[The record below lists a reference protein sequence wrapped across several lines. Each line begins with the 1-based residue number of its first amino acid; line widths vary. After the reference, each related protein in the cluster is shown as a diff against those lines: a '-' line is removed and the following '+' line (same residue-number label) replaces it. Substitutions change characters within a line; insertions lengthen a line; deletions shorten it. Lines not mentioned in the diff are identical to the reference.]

1 MATPERFCI
10 EVNFLT
16 GRYVAT
22 FHNDR
27 RRSEW
32 PPHPAR
38 LFSALVAAWADA
50 DEPDVTEREALE
62 WLEAQG
68 PPAIAASDSVPRS
81 VVSHFVPVN
90 DTSIVSGTWQERKA
104 GKIRDL
110 LERLDEELASSQGEI
125 TKKVSQLQDRLTRQR
140 DVGAQVSRAGNT
152 NPISALQMM
161 PDRPGGRR
169 ERFFP
174 SVTPEDARVT
184 FIWDVGVPERVA
196 VALDQLLSRVTRL
209 GHSSS
214 LVSCRVAQES
224 PNASYTPGSGT
235 ESIRVVSCGQ
245 LAELQ
250 RQHPRHKGVKP
261 RSLPYTDVC
270 YSTTMETVQP
280 ETTLQPDTVGEW
292 IVFEFAHNSRSFP
305 STRIV
310 NLATAMR
317 RAILKHAED
326 PIPETL
332 SGHRSDGK
340 PTYDP
345 HLAFLPLPHIG
356 SEYADGRLLGIA
368 LSMPRSLGV
377 DVCRAVFRAI
387 GRWEQ
392 AAPEHPYP
400 LKLTLGSQGVVRM
413 ARLRGPADL
422 VTLRPRVWNRPAVRW
437 VSATPVALP
446 RHPGKLTGGTATAR
460 AKAWQLAETAMAT
473 TCVHVGLPE
482 PLAVEVALSPFIRGA
497 KPAKY
502 FPAFDQKGRENKTV
516 RRQLVHASLTFE
528 HTVEGPLMLGSG
540 RFMGL
545 GLMRPMPESEDS
557 SEGRTNE

>member
-1 MATPERFCI
+1 MTTTEKFCI

-27 RRSEW
+27 QRSEW

-38 LFSALVAAWADA
+38 LFSTLVAAWADA

-104 GKIRDL
+104 RKIHDL
-110 LERLDEELASSQGEI
+110 MERLDEELVSSQGEI

-140 DVGAQVSRAGNT
+140 DVGVQVSRAGNT
-152 NPISALQMM
+152 NPSTALQMM

-174 SVTPEDARVT
+174 SVTPENARVT
-184 FIWDVGVPERVA
+184 FIWDAVVTERVA
-196 VALDQLLSRVTRL
+196 VAIDRLLSRVSRL

-214 LVSCRVAQES
+214 LVSCRVAQEF

-235 ESIRVVSCGQ
+235 ESIRVVSHGQ

-250 RQHPRHKGVKP
+250 RQYTRHIGVKP
-261 RSLPYTDVC
+261 RSLPFSDVR
-270 YSTTMETVQP
+270 YSTIMETMKP
-280 ETTLQPDTVGEW
+280 ETTLQPNTAGEW

-305 STRIV
+305 STRVV

-317 RAILKHAED
+317 GAMLNYAED

-332 SGHRSDGK
+332 SGHRTDGK

-345 HLAFLPLPHIG
+345 HVAFLPLLHIG

-368 LSMPRSLGV
+368 LSMPRSLGD
-377 DVCRAVFRAI
+377 DVRRAVFRAI

-392 AAPEHPYP
+392 DAPEHPYP
-400 LKLTLGSQGVVRM
+400 LRLTLGSQGVVRM
-413 ARLRGPADL
+413 VLLRGASNL
-422 VTLRPRVWNRPAVRW
+422 VTLRPRVWNRPSVRW
-437 VSATPVALP
+437 VSATPIALP
-446 RHPGKLTGGTATAR
+446 RHPGKLIGGTAIAR
-460 AKAWQLAETAMAT
+460 AKAWELAETAVAK

-497 KPAKY
+497 KPAKH
-502 FPAFDQKGRENKTV
+502 FPAFNQNGRENKSV

-528 HTVEGPLMLGSG
+528 HTVEGPLMLGAG

-557 SEGRTNE
+557 SEGRTNV

>member
-1 MATPERFCI
+1 M
-10 EVNFLT
+10 LT

-27 RRSEW
+27 QRSEW

-38 LFSALVAAWADA
+38 LFSALVAAWTDA

-62 WLEAQG
+62 WLEVQG
-68 PPAIAASDSVPRS
+68 APAIAASDSVPRS

-90 DTSIVSGTWQERKA
+90 DTSIISGTWQERKA
-104 GKIRDL
+104 NKIHDL
-110 LERLDEELASSQGEI
+110 LERLDEELVSSQGEI
-125 TKKVSQLQDRLTRQR
+125 TKKVSQLQDSLTRQR
-140 DVGAQVSRAGNT
+140 DVGVQVSRADNT
-152 NPISALQMM
+152 NPSSALEMM

-174 SVTPEDARVT
+174 SVTPEDPRVT
-184 FIWDVGVPERVA
+184 FIWDAVVPERVA

-214 LVSCRVAQES
+214 LVSCRIAQES
-224 PNASYTPGSGT
+224 PNARYTPGSGT
-235 ESIRVVSCGQ
+235 ESIRVVRRGQ

-250 RQHPRHKGVKP
+250 RQYPRHKGVRP
-261 RSLPYTDVC
+261 RSLPYTDVR
-270 YSTTMETVQP
+270 YSTTIEAV
-280 ETTLQPDTVGEW
+280 QPDTVLQPNTAGEW
-292 IVFEFAHNSRSFP
+292 IVFVFAHNSRSFP

-310 NLATAMR
+310 NLVTAMR
-317 RAILKHAED
+317 GAMLNYAED

-332 SGHRSDGK
+332 SGHRMDGK

-345 HLAFLPLPHIG
+345 HVAFLPLPHIG

-368 LSMPRSLGV
+368 LSMPKSLGD
-377 DVCRAVFRAI
+377 DVRRAVFRAI

-392 AAPEHPYP
+392 ATPENPYP

-413 ARLRGPADL
+413 ARLRGPTDL
-422 VTLRPRVWNRPAVRW
+422 VALRPRVWNRPSVRW
-437 VSATPVALP
+437 VSATPIALP
-446 RHPGKLTGGTATAR
+446 RHPGKLTGGKATAR
-460 AKAWQLAETAMAT
+460 AKTWELAERAVAT

-497 KPAKY
+497 KPANH
-502 FPAFDQKGRENKTV
+502 FPAFNQNGRENKTV

-528 HTVEGPLMLGSG
+528 HAVEGPLMLGAG

-545 GLMRPMPESEDS
+545 GLMRPMPVSGNS
-557 SEGRTNE
+557 LEGRTNE

>member
-1 MATPERFCI
+1 M
-10 EVNFLT
+10 NFLT

-22 FHNDR
+22 YHNDR
-27 RRSEW
+27 QRSEW

-68 PPAIAASDSVPRS
+68 PPAVAASDSVPRS

-90 DTSIVSGTWQERKA
+90 DTSIVSGTWQKRKA
-104 GKIRDL
+104 GKIHDL
-110 LERLDEELASSQGEI
+110 LERLDEELVSSQGEI

-152 NPISALQMM
+152 NPSSALQMM

-174 SVTPEDARVT
+174 SVTPENARVT
-184 FIWDVGVPERVA
+184 FIWDAVVSERVA
-196 VALDQLLSRVTRL
+196 VALDQLLSRVSRL

-214 LVSCRVAQES
+214 LVSCRVVQES
-224 PNASYTPGSGT
+224 PDASYTPGSGT
-235 ESIRVVSCGQ
+235 ESMRVVSRGQ

-250 RQHPRHKGVKP
+250 RQYPRHKGVKP
-261 RSLPYTDVC
+261 RSLPYTDVR
-270 YSTTMETVQP
+270 YTATIETVP
-280 ETTLQPDTVGEW
+280 PDTTLQPNTAGEW

-305 STRIV
+305 STRVV

-317 RAILKHAED
+317 GAMLNYAED

-332 SGHRSDGK
+332 SGHRTDGK

-345 HLAFLPLPHIG
+345 HVAFLPLPYVG

-368 LSMPRSLGV
+368 LSMPRSLGD
-377 DVCRAVFRAI
+377 DVRRAVFRAI

-392 AAPEHPYP
+392 DAPEHPYP

-413 ARLRGPADL
+413 VRLRGPSDL
-422 VTLRPRVWNRPAVRW
+422 ATLRPRVWNRPSVRW
-437 VSATPVALP
+437 VSATPIALP
-446 RHPGKLTGGTATAR
+446 RHPGKLTGGTAIAR
-460 AKAWQLAETAMAT
+460 TKAWELAETAVT
-473 TCVHVGLPE
+473 KTCVHVGLPE

-497 KPAKY
+497 KPAKH
-502 FPAFDQKGRENKTV
+502 FPAFNQNGRENKTV
-516 RRQLVHASLTFE
+516 RRQLVHALLTFE

>member
-1 MATPERFCI
+1 MTTTERFCI

-22 FHNDR
+22 YHNDR
-27 RRSEW
+27 QRSEW

-68 PPAIAASDSVPRS
+68 PPAVAASDSVPRS

-90 DTSIVSGTWQERKA
+90 DTSIVSGTWQKRKA
-104 GKIRDL
+104 GKIHDL
-110 LERLDEELASSQGEI
+110 LERLDEELVSSQGEI

-152 NPISALQMM
+152 NPSSALQMM

-174 SVTPEDARVT
+174 SVTPENARVT
-184 FIWDVGVPERVA
+184 FIWDAVVSERVA
-196 VALDQLLSRVTRL
+196 VALDQLLSRVSRL

-214 LVSCRVAQES
+214 LVSCRVVQES
-224 PNASYTPGSGT
+224 PDASYTPGSGT
-235 ESIRVVSCGQ
+235 ESMRVVSRGQ

-250 RQHPRHKGVKP
+250 RQYPRHKGVKP
-261 RSLPYTDVC
+261 RSLPYTDVR
-270 YSTTMETVQP
+270 YTATIETVP
-280 ETTLQPDTVGEW
+280 PDTTLQPNTAGEW

-305 STRIV
+305 STRVV

-317 RAILKHAED
+317 GAMLNYAED

-332 SGHRSDGK
+332 SGHRTDGK

-345 HLAFLPLPHIG
+345 HVAFLPLPYVG

-368 LSMPRSLGV
+368 LSMPRSLGD
-377 DVCRAVFRAI
+377 DVRRAVFRAI

-392 AAPEHPYP
+392 DAPEHPYP

-413 ARLRGPADL
+413 VRLRGPSDL
-422 VTLRPRVWNRPAVRW
+422 ATLRPRVWNRPSVRW
-437 VSATPVALP
+437 VSATPIALP
-446 RHPGKLTGGTATAR
+446 RHPGKLTGGTAIAR
-460 AKAWQLAETAMAT
+460 TKAWELAETAVT
-473 TCVHVGLPE
+473 KTCVHVGLPE

-497 KPAKY
+497 KPAKH
-502 FPAFDQKGRENKTV
+502 FPAFNQNGRENKTV
-516 RRQLVHASLTFE
+516 RRQLVHALLTFE

>member
-1 MATPERFCI
+1 MTTPERFRI

-27 RRSEW
+27 QRSEW

-38 LFSALVAAWADA
+38 LFSALVAVWSDS
-50 DEPDVTEREALE
+50 DEPDVTERDALE

-68 PPAIAASDSVPRS
+68 PPAIAASDAVPRR

-90 DTSIVSGTWQERKA
+90 DTSIVSGTWQVRKA
-104 GKIRDL
+104 GKIYKL
-110 LERLDEELASSQGEI
+110 MERLDEELVSSQGEI
-125 TKKVSQLQDRLTRQR
+125 TKKVSQLQDRLTRER
-140 DVGAQVSRAGNT
+140 DVGVQVSHAGNT
-152 NPISALQMM
+152 NPSSVSEMM
-161 PDRPGGRR
+161 PDRVGGRR

-184 FIWDVGVPERVA
+184 FIWDAVVPERVA
-196 VALDQLLSRVTRL
+196 VVLDQLLSRVTRL

-214 LVSCRVAQES
+214 LVSCRIAQES
-224 PNASYTPGSGT
+224 PNATYTPGSGT
-235 ESIRVVSCGQ
+235 ESMRVVSRGQ

-250 RQHPRHKGVKP
+250 RQYPRHKGIKP

-270 YSTTMETVQP
+270 YSATIETVQP
-280 ETTLQPDTVGEW
+280 EPTLQPNTAGEW
-292 IVFEFAHNSRSFP
+292 IVFEFAHNSRFFP
-305 STRIV
+305 SMRVV

-317 RAILKHAED
+317 RAMLSYAED

-332 SGHRSDGK
+332 SGHRTDGK
-340 PTYDP
+340 PTYDS
-345 HLAFLPLPHIG
+345 HVAFLPLPYIG

-368 LSMPRSLGV
+368 LSMPRSLGD
-377 DVCRAVFRAI
+377 DVRRAVFRAI

-392 AAPEHPYP
+392 SATVHPYP

-413 ARLRGPADL
+413 VRLHGPADL
-422 VTLRPRVWNRPAVRW
+422 VALRPRIWNRPSARW
-437 VSATPVALP
+437 VSATPIALP

-460 AKAWQLAETAMAT
+460 AKAWELAEKEVTT

-482 PLAVEVALSPFIRGA
+482 PLAVKVALSPFIRGA
-497 KPAKY
+497 KPAKH
-502 FPAFDQKGRENKTV
+502 FPAFNQNGRENKTV
-516 RRQLVHASLTFE
+516 RRQLVHASLLFE
-528 HTVEGPLMLGSG
+528 HAVEGPLMLGAG

-545 GLMRPMPESEDS
+545 GLMRPMPESGDS